1 MSVTESINAP
11 KNAPGTVPGSATGGT
26 RFTGQELETLPGAKD
41 ALTLLDEAVAAPGGP
56 DRARQRPQAG
66 HVGPAL

>member
-26 RFTGQELETLPGAKD
+26 RFTGQELETLPGATIKS
-41 ALTLLDEAVAAPGGP
+41 TS
-56 DRARQRPQAG
+56 
-66 HVGPAL
+66 

>member
-11 KNAPGTVPGSATGGT
+11 KNAPGTAPGPATDGT

-41 ALTLLDEAVAAPGGP
+41 ALTLLDEAVAATGGP
-56 DRARQRPQAG
+56 KRACDS
-66 HVGPAL
+66 